1 MSSKFV
7 LKLAAARGKLRIR
20 ARDLFFAF
28 LLGCSSWF
36 VLMPVW
42 NHAPQ
47 GGLLDK
53 LLGGLFS
60 PAYRLGKHLA
70 HVIFPNNGARNTT
83 GTYIA
88 PVMGVV
94 AEVLFLMALW
104 TIAISL
110 IRWRRCA
117 KHRHDQDL

>member
-1 MSSKFV
+1 MV
-7 LKLAAARGKLRIR
+7 KLATPGNLLSSVLRIR
-20 ARDLFFAF
+20 VRDLFLAF
-28 LLGCSSWF
+28 LLGCCSW
-36 VLMPVW
+36 VLLTPLW
-42 NHAPQ
+42 NHALQ

-53 LLGGLFS
+53 ILGALLS

-70 HVIFPNNGARNTT
+70 HAIFPNSGARNAT

-88 PVMGVV
+88 PLMGVV

-110 IRWRRCA
+110 IRWRLCA
-117 KHRHDQDL
+117 KQRYDQHP